1 MILPDTALDGALEI
15 AERLRREVEELK
27 MPHVKSDFG
36 RVTISLGVASST
48 PGKDQGP
55 AELLRLADG
64 SLYRAKSEGRNCIRG
79 ISPWII

>member
-1 MILPDTALDGALEI
+1 MRINLIFRTSDVGL
-15 AERLRREVEELK
+15 
-27 MPHVKSDFG
+27 SDFG

-64 SLYRAKSEGRNCIRG
+64 SLYRAKSEGQNCIRG